1 MNIEN
6 LKEKYLNLT
15 KICAETDYADKKSV
29 RKNNSSVNEMY
40 KIIELISKNDNGIEI
55 QKFAELLTVEENRT
69 NLWVATHM
77 LEKLNVDKK
86 TEQKALKIIK
96 RVANGNGTEA
106 IGYKSWLTDYKLK
119 TRT

>member
-15 KICAETDYADKKSV
+15 KTCAETDYTDKKSV

-40 KIIELISKNDNGIEI
+40 KIIELISKNDNSFEI
-55 QKFAELLTVEENRT
+55 LKFAELLTVNENRT

-77 LEKLNVDKK
+77 LERLNVDKK

-96 RVANGNGTEA
+96 RVANENGTEA
-106 IGYKSWLTDYKLK
+106 IGYKNWLTDYKLK
-119 TRT
+119 IRT